1 VTTDSTGKSERRRER
16 RELHRRREALNW
28 WRQPG
33 VLVFGAAL
41 VLALAGSALVIRE
54 GQRIPTDGG
63 TVDGLNLRLVQA
75 RWILDQMDHGENF
88 QKPSV
93 MMPDM
98 PDWGSQR
105 VTLDLALENR
115 SEESQTFDGGEF
127 VLVPQFGDAVPPM
140 GANVGIAN
148 IEPGQ
153 SFNTALHFDVDTRE
167 PHGRLQVEW
176 RRRGE
181 AIYLPIPAPAEHY
194 HLRPRGGELRLPP
207 DVRVLLPL
215 GKAERGA
222 RLYAGSGCAACHGAI
237 ETPGS
242 NNVGPHLGAIAIH
255 AQDRIEGVPA
265 AQYVY
270 ESIISPSDFIAP
282 ECSNGRPC
290 SVPSAMPEY
299 ASLLSPRDVADL
311 ITFLM
316 EQRG

>member
-1 VTTDSTGKSERRRER
+1 MTDSSEKSARRRQR

-33 VLVFGAAL
+33 VLVFAAAL
-41 VLALAGSALVIRE
+41 ALALAGSFLLIRE
-54 GQRIPTDGG
+54 GQRIPSDSG
-63 TVDGLNLRLVQA
+63 TVDGMHMRLVEA

-115 SEESQTFDGGEF
+115 SAVRQKFDGGEF
-127 VLVPQFGDAVPPM
+127 VLVPQFGDEVPPM
-140 GANVGIAN
+140 GANVGMADL
-148 IEPGQ
+148 EPGQ
-153 SFNTALHFDVDTRE
+153 SFNTALHFDFDTRE

-181 AIYLPIPAPAEHY
+181 SIYLSIPAPAEHY

-222 RLYAGSGCAACHGAI
+222 RLFAGAGCAACHGAI
-237 ETPGS
+237 ELPGS
-242 NNVGPHLGAIAIH
+242 NNVGPHLAAIGSLGS
-255 AQDRIEGVPA
+255 DRIEGVPA
-265 AQYVY
+265 AQYIY
-270 ESIISPSDFIAP
+270 ESIIAPNDFIAP

-290 SVPSAMPEY
+290 SEPSAMPEY
-299 ASLLSPRDVADL
+299 ASLMTPRDVADL

-316 EQRG
+316 EQQG